1 MNWAAI
7 SQRVFKFV
15 VQLMLA
21 STAYWLLRHT
31 VLYNFTAADSE
42 GLNTLIQLVGSI
54 FSVMYAF
61 VIFVIWTQFTEVENF
76 VMLECNA
83 LNDLLRFSEYVNEDT
98 RRDVHRAVADYAH
111 AVLKSEWRALADRR
125 RDRQAEKAF
134 SDIIDAVLSASRS
147 SPAEESAFQRLTDI
161 AQHAGQHRDERV
173 AKSLTRIPPTL
184 LRLVHT
190 MALVLLLLIFIYP
203 FHNWWAGLGCFTLLA
218 LVLFLANLVMEDT
231 DNPFEGVCN
240 VSPQPFSDLRP

>member
-7 SQRVFKFV
+7 SQRVFKFA

-21 STAYWLLRHT
+21 AAFYWLLRRT
-31 VLYNFTAADSE
+31 VLYNFTAAESE

-98 RRDVHRAVADYAH
+98 RRDVHRAIADYAH
-111 AVLKSEWRALADRR
+111 AVLKSEWRALAERR

-134 SDIIDAVLSASRS
+134 SDIL
-147 SPAEESAFQRLTDI
+147 
-161 AQHAGQHRDERV
+161 
-173 AKSLTRIPPTL
+173 
-184 LRLVHT
+184 
-190 MALVLLLLIFIYP
+190 
-203 FHNWWAGLGCFTLLA
+203 
-218 LVLFLANLVMEDT
+218 
-231 DNPFEGVCN
+231 
-240 VSPQPFSDLRP
+240 